1 VPQLSW
7 DIDDDLIIIETTNV
21 VGTSGAYTTG
31 LTVSTVADWFD
42 DDRKML
48 TKMRRE
54 QKDYMR
60 HNQGVSRYS
69 VR

>member
-1 VPQLSW
+1 
-7 DIDDDLIIIETTNV
+7 V